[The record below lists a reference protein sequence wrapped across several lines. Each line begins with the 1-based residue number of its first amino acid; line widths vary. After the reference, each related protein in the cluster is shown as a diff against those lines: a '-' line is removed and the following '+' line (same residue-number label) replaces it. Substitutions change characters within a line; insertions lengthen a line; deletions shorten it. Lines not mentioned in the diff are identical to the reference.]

1 MTLALILFAFTYCL
15 MLALPRFRPFAAL
28 GGAGAFLLL
37 GLLQLPFPRNGPVG
51 PGPATALSGLFLITN
66 CSLTENPPRDRHF

>member
-1 MTLALILFAFTYCL
+1 

-37 GLLQLPFPRNGPVG
+37 RP
-51 PGPATALSGLFLITN
+51 LSGAFRFVFDYKL
-66 CSLTENPPRDRHF
+66 

>member
-15 MLALPRFRPFAAL
+15 MLSLPRFRPFAAL

-37 GLLQLPFPRNGPVG
+37 EP
-51 PGPATALSGLFLITN
+51 LSGAFRFV
-66 CSLTENPPRDRHF
+66 SDY